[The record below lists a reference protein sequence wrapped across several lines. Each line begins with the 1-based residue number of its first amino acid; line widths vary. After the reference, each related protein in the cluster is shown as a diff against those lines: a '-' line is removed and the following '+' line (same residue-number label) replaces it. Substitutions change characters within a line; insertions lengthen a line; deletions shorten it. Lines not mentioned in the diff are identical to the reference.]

1 MRESLI
7 ERKCCQ
13 WAKAQGWL
21 VYKFVSP
28 SQAGV
33 PDRLFIKNGVIRFV
47 EFKATGETLRPLQQR
62 IINKMREQGAIV
74 HVADNLED
82 FINAFTG

>member
-13 WAKAQGWL
+13 WAKANDWL

-28 SQAGV
+28 SLSGV
-33 PDRLFIKNGVIRFV
+33 PVRLFIRAGAVVFV
-47 EFKATGETLRPLQQR
+47 EFKATGEQLRPLQVR
-62 IINKMREQGAIV
+62 VIAKMREQGATV
-74 HVADNLED
+74 HVIDSVED
-82 FINAFTG
+82 FINVMS

>member
-13 WAKAQGWL
+13 YAKRNDWL

-28 SQAGV
+28 SQSGV
-33 PDRLFIKNGVIRFV
+33 PDRIFIRDGKVIFV
-47 EFKATGETLRPLQQR
+47 EFKATGEQLRPLQR
-62 IINKMREQGAIV
+62 RTIDTMRLHGALV
-74 HVADNLED
+74 HVIDSVEE
-82 FINAFTG
+82 FINVIS

>member
-13 WAKAQGWL
+13 WAKGNGWL

-28 SQAGV
+28 SQSGV
-33 PDRLFIKNGVIRFV
+33 PDRLFIRAGLVVFV
-47 EFKATGETLRPLQQR
+47 EFKATGEQLRPQQQR
-62 IINKMREQGAIV
+62 VIDKMREQGATV
-74 HVADNLED
+74 HVIDSVEG
-82 FINAFTG
+82 FINVMS

>member
-13 WAKAQGWL
+13 WAKVNGWL

-33 PDRLFIKNGVIRFV
+33 PDRLFIRAGSVVFV
-47 EFKATGETLRPLQQR
+47 EFKATGEQLRPLQVNV
-62 IINKMREQGAIV
+62 IDKMRANGATV
-74 HVADNLED
+74 HVIDSVED
-82 FINAFTG
+82 FINVMS

>member
-21 VYKFVSP
+21 VFKFVSP
-28 SQAGV
+28 NNRGV
-33 PDRLFIKNGVIRFV
+33 PDRLFIKDGHHVFV
-47 EFKATGETLRPLQQR
+47 EFKAPGKQPTALQHR
-62 IINKMREQGAIV
+62 TAERMREQGAKVYVIDSV
-74 HVADNLED
+74 ED
-82 FINAFTG
+82 FINVML

>member
-21 VYKFVSP
+21 VFKFVSP
-28 SQAGV
+28 SNRGV
-33 PDRLFIKNGVIRFV
+33 PDRLFIKDGRHVFI
-47 EFKATGETLRPLQQR
+47 EFKAPGKHPTALQQR
-62 IINKMREQGAIV
+62 TAEKMLEQGATVYVIDSV
-74 HVADNLED
+74 ED
-82 FINAFTG
+82 FINVMP

>member
-13 WAKAQGWL
+13 WAKANDWL

-28 SQAGV
+28 SQSGV
-33 PDRLFIKNGVIRFV
+33 PDRVFIRAGAVVFV
-47 EFKATGETLRPLQQR
+47 EFKATGKQLRPLQAR
-62 IINKMREQGAIV
+62 VIAKMREQGATV
-74 HVADNLED
+74 HVIDSVEG
-82 FINAFTG
+82 FINVMS

>member
-13 WAKAQGWL
+13 WAKVNGWL

-28 SQAGV
+28 SQSGV
-33 PDRLFIKNGVIRFV
+33 PDRLFIRNGQVVFV
-47 EFKATGETLRPLQQR
+47 EFKATGEKLRPLQVK
-62 IINKMREQGAIV
+62 IIDKMREQGATV
-74 HVADNLED
+74 HVIDSVEG
-82 FINAFTG
+82 FIDVMS